1 MRYLVFSD
9 SHRKPEPMIRVA
21 EAIPCNGF
29 LFLGDGL
36 SDLAEL
42 TYRFPYRDLCAVR
55 GNNDWFEQEP
65 DTRILDCDGTRI
77 FLCHGHTLN
86 VRAGTDVLCFTAKRN
101 GCTAALFGHTHIAV
115 CREENGLLLLN
126 PGSIRDSGTFGILDV
141 KKGMVHAE
149 IRRADEPETVISETT
164 IG

>member
-9 SHRKPEPMIRVA
+9 SHRAPEPMLRMA

-42 TYRFPYRDLCAVR
+42 SYRFPYRDLCAVR
-55 GNNDWFEQEP
+55 GNNDWFEKEP
-65 DTRILDCDGTRI
+65 DTRILDHGGKRI

-86 VRAGTDVLCFTAKRN
+86 VRAGTDALCFTAKKN
-101 GCTAALFGHTHIAV
+101 GCAAALFGHTHLAV

-126 PGSIRDSGTFGILDV
+126 PGSIRDHRTFGILDV
-141 KKGMVHAE
+141 EKNKLHTE
-149 IRRADEPETVISETT
+149 IRQTDHPETILNETT
-164 IG
+164 IE